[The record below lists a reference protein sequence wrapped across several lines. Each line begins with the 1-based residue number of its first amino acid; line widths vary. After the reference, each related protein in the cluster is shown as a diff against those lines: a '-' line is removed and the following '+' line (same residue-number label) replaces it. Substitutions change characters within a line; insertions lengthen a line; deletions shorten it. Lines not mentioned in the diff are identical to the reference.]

1 MTVVGI
7 DTHKDTLAACAVDDV
22 GRALEHRSFANTPAG
37 HAELAGWVAA
47 HDAELVAVEG
57 SGNYGRPAVRVLVG
71 AGAEVCEVPPNMTAA
86 ARRGQRTAAKTDPDD
101 ALAIARVGL
110 RESALPPP
118 RPDGAVEELRCLV
131 RYRCELV
138 AQRTQLINR
147 LHADLSQLRPGYQ
160 HRTGRLTSAK
170 ALNGAVRMLRGDN
183 SARARIARDRIKALR
198 ALRRT
203 ITGLAADIATAVDAT
218 RSTLR
223 DIDGVGDLVAA
234 DILAHTGDPTRFRT
248 KAAFAMAN
256 GTAPIEASS
265 GRVRRHRLN
274 RGGNRQINK
283 AIHTAAIAQIAR
295 PDTEGRRYYERC
307 LARGKTKR
315 EAIRNLKRRISD
327 RIWTHLT
334 TDTLT

>member
-71 AGAEVCEVPPNMTAA
+71 GGAEVREVPPNMTAA
-86 ARRGQRTAAKTDPDD
+86 GRRRQRTGAKTDPAD
-101 ALAIARVGL
+101 AVAIARVGL
-110 RESALPPP
+110 REAALPPP
-118 RPDGAVEELRCLV
+118 RPYGAVEELRSLV
-131 RYRCELV
+131 RCRRELV

-147 LHADLSQLRPGYQ
+147 LHADLSQLRPGYH

-170 ALNGAVRMLRGDN
+170 ALDAAARMLRGDN
-183 SARARIARDRIKALR
+183 SARARIARDRVKTLR

-203 ITGLAADIATAVDAT
+203 IDSLAADITTALDAT
-218 RSTLR
+218 HSTLR
-223 DIDGVGDLVAA
+223 DIDGVGALVAA
-234 DILAHTGDPTRFRT
+234 EILAHTGDLTRFRT

-265 GRVRRHRLN
+265 GRTQRHRLN

-283 AIHTAAIAQIAR
+283 AIHTAAMAQIAR
-295 PDTEGRRYYERC
+295 PNTEGRAYYEHC

-315 EAIRNLKRRISD
+315 EAIRNFKRRISD
-327 RIWTHLT
+327 RIWTHLNT
-334 TDTLT
+334 NALT